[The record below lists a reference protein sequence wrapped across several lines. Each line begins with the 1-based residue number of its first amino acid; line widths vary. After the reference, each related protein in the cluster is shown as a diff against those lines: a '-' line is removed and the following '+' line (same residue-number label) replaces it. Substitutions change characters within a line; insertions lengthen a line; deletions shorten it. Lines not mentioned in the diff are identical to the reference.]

1 MPAVQNEKGLEE
13 RKLSGPCHVRSSAA
27 YSKTRSMPPLLA
39 LAT

>member
-1 MPAVQNEKGLEE
+1 MQAVRNEQGPEE
-13 RKLSGPCHVRSSAA
+13 RKLSGPGRVRSSAA